1 MAQFTNQA
9 TVAGRRTVP
18 AATFS
23 QSAAP
28 ACGRSPPRHDGS
40 HRHRKNLKTS
50 PQNKTALTE
59 VRAEALSAFI

>member
-23 QSAAP
+23 QSAATGLWTITP
-28 ACGRSPPRHDGS
+28 GTTAVTVTGR
-40 HRHRKNLKTS
+40 
-50 PQNKTALTE
+50 
-59 VRAEALSAFI
+59 I

>member
-23 QSAAP
+23 QSAAT
-28 ACGRSPPRHDGS
+28 GLWTITPRHDSS
-40 HRHRKNLKTS
+40 HRHRKNLKAS